1 MLGWAVSESNKHYF
15 VYKTNNIFPFFSENY
30 KFLTTMI
37 SFSLFSFLGEIT
49 QPTTPRRRRRLR
61 VRADWNRHSR
71 FLKSFSRNLFTNVM
85 FCWFA
90 IPNNTNK
97 SATSSSLQLFTEFS
111 CLCCWFD
118 ESFNWTHKWHRFSV
132 IQNKS
137 SEIFGVKK
145 KANTLFFASCWSLQ
159 LTQMK
164 KIVKAKTE

>member
-1 MLGWAVSESNKHYF
+1 
-15 VYKTNNIFPFFSENY
+15 
-30 KFLTTMI
+30 MI

-49 QPTTPRRRRRLR
+49 QPTTPRRRSRLR

-111 CLCCWFD
+111 CLCCWFG